1 VDKVARFRTIA
12 LVTDPRYLDHDT
24 ADSLH
29 PEIPARLESILKR
42 LESSPLAPYL
52 KKITP
57 RKAEMN
63 RVLAVHDEGYL
74 SSFEGT
80 CVSGREFFGHP
91 DNRLGYDSYEIALLS
106 AGGGLSGID
115 IIENGESEL
124 VFCCVRPPGHH
135 AETAQALGFCFLN
148 NVAIAAKY
156 WKDVYCKERIL
167 IIDWDAHHG
176 NGIQAIFEHDPDV
189 FYISIHE
196 HPTFSF
202 PGTGYSNETG
212 TGAGEGATLNIP
224 LPPGSGDEAILKAL
238 KGRVGEAVKEFRPE
252 AIIVAAGFDAHVM
265 DDMSGLAYTTKLY
278 GYLGTFM
285 AFWAERYC
293 QGKILSVLEGGYHLE
308 VLPAS
313 VEAYLAGLSV
323 CID

>member
-1 VDKVARFRTIA
+1 MSRFRPIA

-24 ADSLH
+24 ANSLH
-29 PEIPARLESILKR
+29 PEIPARLEGILKR

-63 RVLAVHDEGYL
+63 RVLAVHDEDYL

-80 CVSGREFFGHP
+80 CISGREFFGHP
-91 DNRLGYDSYEIALLS
+91 DNRLGYDSYEIALLA
-106 AGGGLSGID
+106 AGGCLSGID

-148 NVAIAAKY
+148 NVAIAARY
-156 WKDVYCKERIL
+156 WKDVYGKERIL

-176 NGIQAIFEHDPDV
+176 NGIQEVFEHDPDV

-224 LPPGSGDEAILKAL
+224 LPPGSGDEAILNAL
-238 KGRVGEAVKEFRPE
+238 KGRAGEAVKKFRPE

-293 QGKILSVLEGGYHLE
+293 KGKVLSILEGGYHLE
-308 VLPAS
+308 ALPAS

>member
-1 VDKVARFRTIA
+1 MSRFRPIA

-29 PEIPARLESILKR
+29 PEIPARLEAILKR

-57 RKAEMN
+57 GKAEMN
-63 RVLAVHDEGYL
+63 RVLAVHDEDYL

-80 CVSGREFFGHP
+80 CISGREFFGHP
-91 DNRLGYDSYEIALLS
+91 DNRLGYDSYEIALLA
-106 AGGGLSGID
+106 AGGCLSGID

-124 VFCCVRPPGHH
+124 VFCCIRPPGHH
-135 AETAQALGFCFLN
+135 AERAQALGFCFLN
-148 NVAIAAKY
+148 NIAIAARY
-156 WKDVYCKERIL
+156 WKDVYGKKRIL

-176 NGIQAIFEHDPDV
+176 NGIQAIFDQDPDV

-202 PGTGYSNETG
+202 PGTGYANETG
-212 TGAGEGATLNIP
+212 TGPGEGATLNIP
-224 LPPGSGDEAILKAL
+224 LPPGSGDEAVLNAL
-238 KGRVGEAVKEFRPE
+238 KGPAGEAVKEFRPE

-293 QGKILSVLEGGYHLE
+293 TGKVLSILEGGYHLE
-308 VLPAS
+308 ALPVS

>member
-1 VDKVARFRTIA
+1 MSCFRPIA

-24 ADSLH
+24 ANSFH
-29 PEIPARLESILKR
+29 PEIPARMEAILKR
-42 LESSPLAPYL
+42 LEPGPLAPYL

-57 RKAEMN
+57 RKAEMD
-63 RVLAVHDEGYL
+63 RVLAVHDQDYL
-74 SSFEGT
+74 ASFEGA
-80 CVSGREFFGHP
+80 CISGREFFGHP
-91 DNRLGYDSYEIALLS
+91 DNRLGYDSYEIALLA
-106 AGGGLSGID
+106 AGGCLSGID
-115 IIENGESEL
+115 IIENGESDL

-148 NVAIAAKY
+148 NVAIAARY
-156 WKDVYCKERIL
+156 WKDVHRKERIL

-176 NGIQAIFEHDPDV
+176 NGIQEIFDQDPDV
-189 FYISIHE
+189 FYISMHE

-202 PGTGYSNETG
+202 PGTGYSSETG
-212 TGAGEGATLNIP
+212 TGPGKGATLNIP
-224 LPPGSGDEAILKAL
+224 LPPGSGDEAVLNAL
-238 KGRVGEAVKEFRPE
+238 KGRAGEAVKEFKPE

-265 DDMSGLAYTTKLY
+265 DDMSGLAYTTRLY

-293 QGKILSVLEGGYHLE
+293 KGKVLSILEGGYHLDA
-308 VLPAS
+308 LPAS

>member
-1 VDKVARFRTIA
+1 
-12 LVTDPRYLDHDT
+12 
-24 ADSLH
+24 
-29 PEIPARLESILKR
+29 
-42 LESSPLAPYL
+42 LAPYL

-63 RVLAVHDEGYL
+63 RVLAVHDEDYL

-80 CVSGREFFGHP
+80 CISGREFFGHP
-91 DNRLGYDSYEIALLS
+91 DNRIGYDSYEIALLA
-106 AGGGLSGID
+106 AGGCLSGID
-115 IIENGESEL
+115 IIESGESEL

-148 NVAIAAKY
+148 NVAIAARY
-156 WKDVYCKERIL
+156 WKDVYGKERIL

-176 NGIQAIFEHDPDV
+176 NGIQEVFDHDPDI

-202 PGTGYSNETG
+202 
-212 TGAGEGATLNIP
+212 
-224 LPPGSGDEAILKAL
+224 
-238 KGRVGEAVKEFRPE
+238 
-252 AIIVAAGFDAHVM
+252 GFDAHVM

-293 QGKILSVLEGGYHLE
+293 KGKVLSILEGGYHPDA
-308 VLPAS
+308 LPAS

>member
-1 VDKVARFRTIA
+1 MSRFRPIA

-24 ADSLH
+24 ANSLH
-29 PEIPARLESILKR
+29 PEIPARLEGILKR

-52 KKITP
+52 KKISP

-63 RVLAVHDEGYL
+63 RVLAVHDEDYL

-80 CVSGREFFGHP
+80 CISGREFFGHP
-91 DNRLGYDSYEIALLS
+91 DNRLGYDSYEIALLA
-106 AGGGLSGID
+106 AGGCLNGID

-148 NVAIAAKY
+148 NVAIAARY
-156 WKDVYCKERIL
+156 WKDVHGKERIL

-176 NGIQAIFEHDPDV
+176 NGIQEVFEHDPDV

-224 LPPGSGDEAILKAL
+224 LPPGSGDEAILNAL
-238 KGRVGEAVKEFRPE
+238 KGPAGEAVKEFRPE

-293 QGKILSVLEGGYHLE
+293 KGKVLSILEGGYHLE
-308 VLPAS
+308 ALPAS

>member
-1 VDKVARFRTIA
+1 MSRFRPIA

-29 PEIPARLESILKR
+29 PEIPARMEAILKR

-52 KKITP
+52 KKISP
-57 RKAEMN
+57 RKAESD
-63 RVLAVHDEGYL
+63 RVLAVHDEDYL

-80 CVSGREFFGHP
+80 CLSGREFLGHP
-91 DNRLGYDSYEIALLS
+91 DNRLGYDSYEIALLA
-106 AGGGLSGID
+106 AGGCLSGID
-115 IIENGESEL
+115 IIENGEPDL
-124 VFCCVRPPGHH
+124 AFCCIRPPGHH
-135 AETAQALGFCFLN
+135 AERAQALGFCFLN
-148 NVAIAAKY
+148 NVAIAARY
-156 WKDVYCKERIL
+156 WKDVRGKERIL
-167 IIDWDAHHG
+167 VIDWDAHHG
-176 NGIQAIFEHDPDV
+176 NGIQEIFDHDPDV

-202 PGTGYSNETG
+202 PGTGYANETG
-212 TGAGEGATLNIP
+212 TGPGKGATLNIP
-224 LPPGSGDEAILKAL
+224 LSPGSGDEAVLNAL
-238 KGRVGEAVKEFRPE
+238 KGYVGEAVKEFRPE

-278 GYLGTFM
+278 GHLGTFM

-293 QGKILSVLEGGYHLE
+293 KGKVLSILEGGYHLDA
-308 VLPAS
+308 LAAS

>member
-1 VDKVARFRTIA
+1 MSRFRPIA

-24 ADSLH
+24 ANSLH
-29 PEIPARLESILKR
+29 PEIPARLEGLLKR

-52 KKITP
+52 KKISP

-63 RVLAVHDEGYL
+63 RVLAVHDEDYL

-80 CVSGREFFGHP
+80 CISGREFFGHP
-91 DNRLGYDSYEIALLS
+91 DNRLGYHSYEIALLA
-106 AGGGLSGID
+106 AGGCLSGID

-124 VFCCVRPPGHH
+124 VFCCIRPPGHH
-135 AETAQALGFCFLN
+135 AERAQALGFCFLN
-148 NVAIAAKY
+148 NIAIAARY
-156 WKDVYCKERIL
+156 WKDVYSKERIL

-176 NGIQAIFEHDPDV
+176 NGIQEIFDQDPDV

-202 PGTGYSNETG
+202 PGTGYANETG
-212 TGAGEGATLNIP
+212 TGPGEGATLNIP
-224 LPPGSGDEAILKAL
+224 LPPGSGDEAILNAL
-238 KGRVGEAVKEFRPE
+238 KGPAGEAVKKFRPE

-293 QGKILSVLEGGYHLE
+293 QGKVLSILEGGYHPE
-308 VLPAS
+308 ALPAS